1 MLLVGLSAFVD
12 SVTKNRREIT
22 RQITRQIKSC
32 NKNYCTTFI

>member
-22 RQITRQIKSC
+22 RQSC